1 MAFSAPA
8 VSWTNWL
15 GSRLYKRCIG
25 WVIWCKAGIR
35 HAVLASLGILAL
47 LIALPNSSVT
57 LATTYPLPGILPLYA
72 TRYVDGTASVWPTSM
87 DLNSCLEVDNGSE
100 SIM

>member
-1 MAFSAPA
+1 MQSLPLLVF
-8 VSWTNWL
+8 W
-15 GSRLYKRCIG
+15 
-25 WVIWCKAGIR
+25 R
-35 HAVLASLGILAL
+35 HSL